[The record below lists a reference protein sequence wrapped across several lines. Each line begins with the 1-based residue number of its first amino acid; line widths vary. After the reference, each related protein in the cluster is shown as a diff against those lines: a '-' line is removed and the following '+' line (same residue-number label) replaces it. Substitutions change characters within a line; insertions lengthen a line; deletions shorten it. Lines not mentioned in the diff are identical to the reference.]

1 MILIKLICFVIFY
14 FISSDFLK
22 FLPILLPVILAVA
35 FFTVFERK
43 ILAAMQRRRGPM
55 LLGYM
60 GCCRLLLMG

>member
-14 FISSDFLK
+14 FISNDFLK

-55 LLGYM
+55 LLVYM
-60 GCCRLLLMG
+60 DYCRLLLMG